1 MHFSWK
7 SMVSHDGRL
16 TTRKKIM
23 GNADGEIR
31 GGGGSQEMVK
41 SKDIF
46 QTELFDIGSRAS
58 SNDYERT
65 SLTSKHEKR

>member
-31 GGGGSQEMVK
+31 GGSQEMVK

>member
-1 MHFSWK
+1 
-7 SMVSHDGRL
+7 MVSHDGRL

-31 GGGGSQEMVK
+31 GGGSQEMVK

-58 SNDYERT
+58 SNDYERA

>member
-1 MHFSWK
+1 
-7 SMVSHDGRL
+7 
-16 TTRKKIM
+16 M
-23 GNADGEIR
+23 GKFG

>member
-31 GGGGSQEMVK
+31 GGGGGGTRNGE
-41 SKDIF
+41 I
-46 QTELFDIGSRAS
+46 ERHI
-58 SNDYERT
+58 SNRII
-65 SLTSKHEKR
+65 

>member
-31 GGGGSQEMVK
+31 GGGGGGANSRLNRK
-41 SKDIF
+41 TNYKTNNFIF
-46 QTELFDIGSRAS
+46 DQ
-58 SNDYERT
+58 
-65 SLTSKHEKR
+65 

>member
-31 GGGGSQEMVK
+31 GGGGVTRNGE
-41 SKDIF
+41 I
-46 QTELFDIGSRAS
+46 ERHI
-58 SNDYERT
+58 SNRII
-65 SLTSKHEKR
+65 

>member
-31 GGGGSQEMVK
+31 GGVTRNGE
-41 SKDIF
+41 I
-46 QTELFDIGSRAS
+46 ERHI
-58 SNDYERT
+58 SNRII
-65 SLTSKHEKR
+65 